1 MINYCYLNNYAFE
14 NQYQFIKVILE
25 YFFETQEQL

>member
-14 NQYQFIKVILE
+14 NQYQFIEVILE
-25 YFFETQEQL
+25 YFFET